1 MLRRTP
7 FLLLL
12 LGAVLGTGC
21 HSSGRRVISGIPS
34 DSAETDF
41 VCEHAGLAEAASRYG
56 VKIYWNGP
64 SGSADSELQIM
75 LVDNAIKR
83 KDLGVVL
90 TPTADYA
97 LGTVVQ
103 RSLSAGIPVVILGS
117 SISLPPDPNLS
128 FVLEDMDYSEN
139 LSAERIHSILGD
151 KGEVAII
158 GINPRLP
165 GSTERVKLFES
176 KLAGIA
182 PHIRIIAESM
192 GSDTSGQAEMTTS
205 QVLRLHPKVSVI
217 YTLNPTSTSGAVA
230 ALHNA
235 NIAHPISIIGH
246 NQTGDLLFMM
256 RHGLID
262 SLLIRDMQGMAK
274 QAVENIMA
282 AHAGRP
288 VTQVIYFKSALL
300 TRDNIDT
307 EPMQQMLKANWRQL
321 P

>member
-1 MLRRTP
+1 MLRPVT
-7 FLLLL
+7 FVSLWLILAI
-12 LGAVLGTGC
+12 GIGC
-21 HSSGRRVISGIPS
+21 HKSERRVISAIPA

-64 SGSADSELQIM
+64 SGSADSELQIT

-83 KDLGVVL
+83 KDLGIVL

-103 RSLSAGIPVVILGS
+103 RSLSARIPVVILGA
-117 SISLPPDPNLS
+117 SISLPPDPDLS
-128 FVLEDMDYSEN
+128 FVLEDTEHTES
-139 LSAERIHSILGD
+139 LSAERIHGILGD

-165 GSTERVKLFES
+165 GSIERVKLFEL
-176 KLAGIA
+176 KLTAIA

-192 GSDTSGQAEMTTS
+192 GTETFGQAEMTTS
-205 QVLRLHPKVSVI
+205 QVLRLHPNVSVI
-217 YTLNPTSTSGAVA
+217 YTLSPTSTSGAVA
-230 ALHNA
+230 ALHNSRMNHA
-235 NIAHPISIIGH
+235 VSIIGH
-246 NQTGDLLFMM
+246 DQTGDLLFML
-256 RHGLID
+256 RHGSVD
-262 SLLIRDMQGMAK
+262 SLLIRDMRGMAGR
-274 QAVENIMA
+274 AVENIMA
-282 AHAGRP
+282 ARARRP
-288 VTQVIYFKSALL
+288 VAQVTYFKSALL

-307 EPMQQMLKANWRQL
+307 EPMQQMLKADWRQL